1 MSTIFLF
8 LVIVVGLVGATYL
21 VLGIVGKQPAY
32 SRRPRWQKH
41 LPLAL
46 LLGAVACV
54 VLAFAQF
61 RVEQSATQGTV
72 ILTIDASNSMDRQD
86 VAPNRL
92 AAATAAAR
100 TFIAQLPEGFPVGL
114 VTFAGTPTVVSPP
127 TLDHEAVA
135 AALDDLPRG
144 KGTVIG
150 DGLAASLDELE
161 ADIEQNGDRPSAIV
175 LLSDGND
182 TGSRVPPADAAAR
195 AARLGIPVYTVVLG
209 VAGEDGGA
217 DAALLASVAETTGGT
232 QSSAGTSGELT
243 SVYEELGSQLSTDL
257 AIGGTGPLF
266 VVIGALF
273 AVAAGLTVLAA
284 SRSSY

>member
-1 MSTIFLF
+1 MSKLLF
-8 LVIVVGLVGATYL
+8 SVVIVGGLIAGTYVL
-21 VLGIVGKQPAY
+21 LGIVGKQPVY

-61 RVEQSATQGTV
+61 RVERTATQGTV
-72 ILTIDASNSMDRQD
+72 ILTVDASNSMDRQD

-92 AAATAAAR
+92 TAATQAAR
-100 TFIAQLPEGFPVGL
+100 AFIGQLPEGFPVGL
-114 VTFAGTPTVVSPP
+114 VSFADEPTLVSPP
-127 TLDHEAVA
+127 TLDHELVDAS
-135 AALDDLPRG
+135 LDSLPRG

-150 DGLAASLDELE
+150 DGLTLSLDTLE
-161 ADIEQNGDRPSAIV
+161 ADIAANGDRPTAVV

-182 TGSRVPPADAAAR
+182 TGSAVAPLTAADR
-195 AARLGIPVYTVVLG
+195 AATLAIPVYTVVLG
-209 VAGEDGGA
+209 VAGEERGA
-217 DAALLASVAETTGGT
+217 DAALLTTIAETTGGT
-232 QSSAGTSGELT
+232 VSTAGTSGELT
-243 SVYEELGSQLSTDL
+243 AVYEELGSQLSTDL

-266 VVIGALF
+266 VIAGAIL
-273 AVAAGLTVLAA
+273 AAAAGIAVLIA